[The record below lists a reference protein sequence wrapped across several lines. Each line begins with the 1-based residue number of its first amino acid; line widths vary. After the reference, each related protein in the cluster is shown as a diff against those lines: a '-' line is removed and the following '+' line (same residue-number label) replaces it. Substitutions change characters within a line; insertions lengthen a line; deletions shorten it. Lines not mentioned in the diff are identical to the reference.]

1 MAYFTICIPVYSRK
15 DTIIRTLSSIMTQN
29 FQSYEVII
37 VDDGSTD
44 GTDIVVKQYLDEKED
59 DRYIYIYKENGGK
72 HSALNVGIRNATGK
86 FFLILDSD
94 DWFVENAL
102 NSLYSHC
109 VEIENDDTCCGIMG
123 RTINSDTGEI
133 IGDLFDLNNPVSSYF
148 EYHFILPQKMYVQD
162 CYEAV
167 KVSILKQYSYP
178 EQKGMRFVPEA
189 YIFDKIGIKYTLI
202 LTNDV
207 FRITEYRED
216 GMTLDKD
223 FKKKNVVG
231 YLYHYISRIE
241 DVIIPR
247 KMPAFLKI
255 KLLILSWWRYWQ
267 CVNIDTKQQGPRIER
282 ITIMGHIVRI
292 VTPIINKIFE
302 KKYPQYVR

>member
-1 MAYFTICIPVYSRK
+1 
-15 DTIIRTLSSIMTQN
+15 
-29 FQSYEVII
+29 
-37 VDDGSTD
+37 
-44 GTDIVVKQYLDEKED
+44 
-59 DRYIYIYKENGGK
+59 
-72 HSALNVGIRNATGK
+72 
-86 FFLILDSD
+86 
-94 DWFVENAL
+94 
-102 NSLYSHC
+102 
-109 VEIENDDTCCGIMG
+109 MG